1 MLSLVHERNA
11 PQMWRG
17 APRLI
22 PSASPP
28 ERLSLGALCQGL
40 GERNIV
46 GASRCD
52 LGDVS
57 SVCDVC
63 GALCCRYKTESFPLD
78 FQAARR
84 LEALSTEAMFAL
96 RPQQCDD
103 PPGAAAASD
112 AADHCVRPLRRPGAR
127 ERPAAEAER
136 RTKTNPRCHESTGS
150 QRGRRGAETAHMRVA
165 LTGNRCCRSCPL
177 SCKD

>member
-1 MLSLVHERNA
+1 
-11 PQMWRG
+11 MWRG

-46 GASRCD
+46 GAS
-52 LGDVS
+52 
-57 SVCDVC
+57 
-63 GALCCRYKTESFPLD
+63 RYKTESFPLD

-136 RTKTNPRCHESTGS
+136 RTKTNPRTN
-150 QRGRRGAETAHMRVA
+150 RREANEAGEA
-165 LTGNRCCRSCPL
+165 LKPRI
-177 SCKD
+177 